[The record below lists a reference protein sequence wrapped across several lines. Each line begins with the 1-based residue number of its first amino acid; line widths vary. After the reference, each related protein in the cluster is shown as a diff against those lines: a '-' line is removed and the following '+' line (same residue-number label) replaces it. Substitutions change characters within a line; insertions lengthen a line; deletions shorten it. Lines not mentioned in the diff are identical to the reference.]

1 MGNRLKIA
9 LTGTVAIITALGI
22 IYTANVM
29 SEYQGLAAD
38 VSAERQ
44 RLAVLSAAKSV
55 AMQNQ
60 TMAPQHSAEEVDD
73 WTSEPIKR
81 PSGLDANFLERAFAG
96 TELAGLGECLIA
108 AEADTGIS
116 ALILAGI
123 IAHESGWG
131 TSRLARDKGNLA
143 GLGAYDGQE
152 YSAGIRFDSRA
163 DSIMYLARLL
173 ATHYAPRGKHYGGSH
188 DLQGI
193 GVRYASDPGWAAK
206 VEGCMKIIAEAGQ

>member
-1 MGNRLKIA
+1 MTRLKFI
-9 LTGTVAIITALGI
+9 LTTTVITTTALALV
-22 IYTANVM
+22 YTANVM
-29 SEYQGLAAD
+29 SEFLGLAAD
-38 VSAERQ
+38 VSAEHE
-44 RLAVLSAAKSV
+44 RLAALPV
-55 AMQNQ
+55 AESPAIQNQ

-131 TSRLARDKGNLA
+131 TSALARDKNNMA
-143 GLGAYDGQE
+143 GLGAYDGRE
-152 YSAGIRFDSRA
+152 YSAGMSFATREESVMF
-163 DSIMYLARLL
+163 LARLVARNPNSTL
-173 ATHYAPRGKHYGGSH
+173 DEIGGW
-188 DLQGI
+188 
-193 GVRYASDPGWAAK
+193 YASDPRWAAK
-206 VEGCMKIIAEAGQ
+206 VAGCMRVIVGRVTP

>member
-22 IYTANVM
+22 IYTAGVM
-29 SEYQGLAAD
+29 SEYRELAD
-38 VSAERQ
+38 EVNIERQ
-44 RLAVLSAAKSV
+44 RLAGLPV
-55 AMQNQ
+55 AESPAIQNQ

-131 TSRLARDKGNLA
+131 TSRLAQNKNNMA
-143 GLGAYDGQE
+143 GLGALDGCE
-152 YSAGIRFDSRA
+152 YSAGITFANRE
-163 DSIMYLARLL
+163 DSIMFLSRLL
-173 ATHYAPRGKHYGGSH
+173 RDKPGDCLDEIGTWYATDPAWAARVAAC
-188 DLQGI
+188 I
-193 GVRYASDPGWAAK
+193 EMIEGVR
-206 VEGCMKIIAEAGQ
+206 E

>member
-1 MGNRLKIA
+1 MTRLKFI
-9 LTGTVAIITALGI
+9 LTTTVITTTALALV
-22 IYTANVM
+22 YTANVM
-29 SEYQGLAAD
+29 SEFLGLAAD
-38 VSAERQ
+38 VSAEHE
-44 RLAVLSAAKSV
+44 RLAALPV
-55 AMQNQ
+55 AESPAIQNQ

-131 TSRLARDKGNLA
+131 TSALARDKNNMA
-143 GLGAYDGQE
+143 GLGAYDGRE
-152 YSAGIRFDSRA
+152 YTAALTFENREECVMF
-163 DSIMYLARLL
+163 LAELL
-173 ATHYAPRGKHYGGSH
+173 RDRPGESLEEISGW
-188 DLQGI
+188 
-193 GVRYASDPGWAAK
+193 YASDPRWAAK
-206 VEGCMKIIAEAGQ
+206 VAACIEMIEGVRE